1 MIFKHLLPLVLL
13 TGVHV
18 PAALASSDLLC
29 SPSWKLVSDQLWMCD
44 NLAFLSPG
52 NDSRVNL
59 QLLLD
64 ADGRLR
70 MNRAPQAEGDYEE
83 GYGLVPF
90 TLRMLDPRRRVD
102 TEDAATTATDPATAA
117 LQADLKQLG
126 IDTPLPT
133 RELQLAEGE
142 GSRCRSNDLPSARL
156 FVAALA
162 ASKELPPEER
172 RVLAEARLNLLGRCG
187 PDEAPAQLLAAEQ
200 LHSPQARDFARY
212 LEGAEAFYRGDFA
225 SAQGAFVSLA
235 DSQQPWLRETARYL
249 SGRVA
254 LNQAQAEA
262 FDEYGFFALDKVDRT
277 SLAASEQ
284 AFAAYLADYPQG
296 RYAASARGL
305 LRRLYWLGGDG
316 RRLAAAF
323 AEAFA
328 SDADQ
333 AGLLALIDELDAK
346 LLPNL
351 ASDELQDPRLLAM
364 LDLIRLRDPQ
374 GQSQA
379 PLELAELQA
388 QQPRFTSHPGLH
400 AYLVAAWHFYR
411 GNAPQA
417 ALDALPAPSAGAL
430 DFIAFSQE
438 TLRGLA
444 LEALGR
450 GEQAEEHWRALLAHT
465 QDPLQQAQ
473 LQLAL
478 ALNLERRG
486 QLATVF
492 AADSPIRS
500 APIRERLL
508 AYGAGPELLRR
519 QASDR
524 QAAPSERATALYTLL
539 YRELS
544 RGRYAEFLT
553 DLELLAE
560 QPAAPAKA
568 PDPQLFV
575 WAGGNDAGYACPAL
589 AEVARRLVA
598 DPEDAQGLLCL
609 GDFLRTKRLDQH
621 WLDQPPEAGELGS
634 APSQFPGTPRSRLM
648 GYQQLLDN
656 PQSSREERAYALF
669 RAINCYAPSA
679 INGCDDQDID
689 KEQRRQWFQTLKRQY
704 ADTPWAQR
712 LKYYW

>member
-1 MIFKHLLPLVLL
+1 
-13 TGVHV
+13 
-18 PAALASSDLLC
+18 
-29 SPSWKLVSDQLWMCD
+29 
-44 NLAFLSPG
+44 
-52 NDSRVNL
+52 
-59 QLLLD
+59 
-64 ADGRLR
+64 
-70 MNRAPQAEGDYEE
+70 
-83 GYGLVPF
+83 
-90 TLRMLDPRRRVD
+90 
-102 TEDAATTATDPATAA
+102 
-117 LQADLKQLG
+117 
-126 IDTPLPT
+126 
-133 RELQLAEGE
+133 
-142 GSRCRSNDLPSARL
+142 
-156 FVAALA
+156 
-162 ASKELPPEER
+162 
-172 RVLAEARLNLLGRCG
+172 
-187 PDEAPAQLLAAEQ
+187 
-200 LHSPQARDFARY
+200 
-212 LEGAEAFYRGDFA
+212 
-225 SAQGAFVSLA
+225 
-235 DSQQPWLRETARYL
+235 
-249 SGRVA
+249 VA

-316 RRLAAAF
+316 RRLAEAF

-328 SDADQ
+328 SGADQ
-333 AGLLALIDELDAK
+333 AGMLALIDELDAK

-450 GEQAEEHWRALLAHT
+450 GEQAEEHWRALLART

-492 AADSPIRS
+492 AADSPIR
-500 APIRERLL
+500 ERLL

-524 QAAPSERATALYTLL
+524 QAAPGERATALYTLL

-544 RGRYAEFLT
+544 RGRYAEFLA

-560 QPAAPAKA
+560 QPAAPTKA
-568 PDPQLFV
+568 PTLSCSS
-575 WAGGNDAGYACPAL
+575 GPA
-589 AEVARRLVA
+589 ATTPAMPAR
-598 DPEDAQGLLCL
+598 P
-609 GDFLRTKRLDQH
+609 
-621 WLDQPPEAGELGS
+621 W
-634 APSQFPGTPRSRLM
+634 PRSPDASSPI
-648 GYQQLLDN
+648 QQT
-656 PQSSREERAYALF
+656 PKGCSAWATSSGPSASTSTGSTSRRRSASRAARPASSRARPVRA
-669 RAINCYAPSA
+669 
-679 INGCDDQDID
+679 
-689 KEQRRQWFQTLKRQY
+689 
-704 ADTPWAQR
+704 
-712 LKYYW
+712 

>member
-1 MIFKHLLPLVLL
+1 MIFKRLLPLALL

-133 RELQLAEGE
+133 RGLQLAEGE

-156 FVAALA
+156 FLAALA

-388 QQPRFTSHPGLH
+388 QQPRFASHPGLH

-450 GEQAEEHWRALLAHT
+450 GEQAEEHWRALLA
-465 QDPLQQAQ
+465 
-473 LQLAL
+473 
-478 ALNLERRG
+478 
-486 QLATVF
+486 
-492 AADSPIRS
+492 
-500 APIRERLL
+500 
-508 AYGAGPELLRR
+508 YGAGPELLRR

-524 QAAPSERATALYTLL
+524 QAAPGERATALYTLL

-544 RGRYAEFLT
+544 RGRYAEFLA

-589 AEVARRLVA
+589 AEVARRLVT